1 MPLPTPARPGR
12 QAVRLAFATAV
23 LTCVGPTLGA
33 DPPSVDLALS
43 FRPTQKGVDV
53 DVPTKAEVAQCQ
65 VKVERKNKLSGWRV
79 IGPQG
84 QMLRRFVDTNEDNI
98 VDQWRYYRNGIE
110 VYRDLD
116 TNANSKIDQSRW
128 VNEGGTRW
136 GIDSNEDGKIDSWKI
151 LSAEEASQVAVEA
164 ILRGDA
170 DLLQTVLINA
180 DDLKTLGI
188 NSTLSK
194 QLLDSV
200 AEPAA
205 KMRKAT
211 EGSKVF
217 TSDARWIKL
226 DSSTPGLIPA
236 DEEKA
241 DQDVRVHENAVAIID
256 VGGQTHL
263 AQIGEI
269 VRVGEVWKLTQV
281 PQPIEGE
288 NFQIASGGILMQPAA
303 VTPDGVPGGISP
315 KMREQ
320 LEALQKLDSEAPS
333 PSDGVEAFARYNA
346 RRADI
351 LAGLV
356 EASDTPEDKE
366 MWTRQFAD
374 SVSAAVTTGVYP
386 EGLQKLEAVEKQL
399 AREKADPALRSYVLY
414 RKLFADYNQRL
425 RNADAEGRVDVQKWW
440 LTQLTSFVDTYPET
454 PDAAEALI
462 SLALAEE
469 ITGNLDEAMAWY
481 GKLAKAHPETAPGM
495 QAAGALHRLGLKGKQ
510 FAITGAGLK
519 GGKISADDFRG
530 KVLLVL
536 FWSTTCK
543 PCEDD
548 LPALRSLY
556 QQYKSQGFEI
566 VGVNLDPTSDGV
578 EAYLAKHKVTWPQI
592 HEPGGQES
600 KPARD
605 FGIVS
610 LPVMIL
616 VGQDG
621 RVLSRSTS
629 VESLKEQLPTL
640 LKAGG

>member
-1 MPLPTPARPGR
+1 MPLNLPVRPGLK
-12 QAVRLAFATAV
+12 ACRLALSAV
-23 LTCVGPTLGA
+23 LAMSVCSTFAA
-33 DPPSVDLALS
+33 DPPSVELALS
-43 FRPTQKGVDV
+43 FRPAQKGVEI
-53 DVPTKAEVAQCQ
+53 DVPTKEEMAQCQ
-65 VKVERKNKLSGWRV
+65 VKVERKNKLSGWMV
-79 IGPQG
+79 LGPQG
-84 QMLRRFVDTNEDNI
+84 QLLRRYLDTNEDNI
-98 VDQWRYYRNGIE
+98 VDQWRYYRNGLE

-136 GIDSNEDGKIDSWKI
+136 GIDANEDGKIDSWKI

-164 ILRGDA
+164 ILTGDA
-170 DLLQTVLINA
+170 ALLSTVLINA
-180 DDLKTLGI
+180 EDIKTLGI
-188 NSTLSK
+188 SGTFAK

-200 AEPAA
+200 ASPAE
-205 KMRKAT
+205 KMSQVSK
-211 EGSKVF
+211 GSKVF
-217 TSDARWIKL
+217 TSGARWIKL

-236 DEEKA
+236 DEGKA
-241 DQDVRVHENAVAIID
+241 EQDVRVHENAVAIID
-256 VGGQTHL
+256 VAGQTHL

-269 VRVGEVWKLTQV
+269 VRVGEVWKLTQI

-288 NFQIASGGILMQPAA
+288 NFQIASGGILMQPAV

-320 LEALQKLDSEAPS
+320 LEALQKLDSDAPS
-333 PSDGVEAFARYNA
+333 PADGVEAFAKYNA

-356 EASDTPEDKE
+356 DASDTLEDKE

-386 EGLQKLEAVEKQL
+386 EGLQKLESIEQQL
-399 AREKADPALRSYVLY
+399 GREKADAELRSYVLY

-425 RNADAEGRVDVQKWW
+425 RKADSEGRVDVQKWW
-440 LTQLTSFVDTYPET
+440 LTQLTSFVDAYPET

-469 ITGNLDEAMAWY
+469 ITGNLDQATAWY
-481 GKLAKAHPETAPGM
+481 GKLAKDHPETAPGK
-495 QAAGALHRLGLKGKQ
+495 QAAGALRRLGLKGKQ
-510 FAITGAGLK
+510 FAISGAGLK
-519 GGKISADDFRG
+519 GGTLSAKDFSG

-548 LPALRSLY
+548 LPALRALY
-556 QQYKSQGFEI
+556 QQHRGQGFEI
-566 VGVNLDPTSDGV
+566 LGVNLDPTNEGV
-578 EAYLAKHKVTWPQI
+578 EAYLAKQQVSWPQI

-616 VGQDG
+616 VDRDG
-621 RVLSRSTS
+621 KVLSRSTS

-640 LKAGG
+640 LKTGG